1 MSPPLKKSAS
11 MSLGGHYAELSNA
24 YGLGAHCVDELRA
37 VLIALS
43 KTAQM
48 SGDAVTARL
57 AKVGINVA
65 DGFHN
70 DLDAHFESANS
81 SLNDLKEGGDHG

>member
-1 MSPPLKKSAS
+1 MSRPPKKSTS

-37 VLIALS
+37 VLVALT

-57 AKVGINVA
+57 ARVGINLA

-81 SLNDLKEGGDHG
+81 AIKNQREAS